1 MVGARGKLLASINR
15 RLIIMIFRKELLN
28 VTNMADATYLTK
40 AQSPDG
46 FSEVAWEL
54 IGNGGTGTVTLK
66 IWATM
71 EDDATPTT
79 TATATDYVDVT
90 LDTFGVANYI
100 CGAAATT
107 RHLVQDEL
115 KKLSNFKWLRW
126 QYIAATGGA
135 DDADLTIKQAFRV
148 GA

>member
-1 MVGARGKLLASINR
+1 
-15 RLIIMIFRKELLN
+15 MIFRKDLLS
-28 VTNMADATYLTK
+28 VTNMTDATYYTK

-54 IGNGGTGTVTLK
+54 IGHGGTGTVTLK
-66 IWATM
+66 IFATM
-71 EDDATPTT
+71 EDDATPTAVT
-79 TATATDYVDVT
+79 TATTYVDVT
-90 LDTFGVANYI
+90 LDTFNVANYV
-100 CGAAATT
+100 CGAGVTT

-115 KKLSNFKWLRW
+115 KKLCNFKWLRW

-135 DDADLTIKQAFRV
+135 NDADLTIKQAFRV